1 MFDTTLIIL
10 DIFFP
15 YIRFPFFLM
24 IAIISALSIYLI
36 LNIKTTFHR
45 THYTAIIGVL
55 LLCVFQAIP
64 VSESRKNE
72 QLEKAEK
79 LLQAVESDKNYTKN
93 VQELSIKLRKN
104 TNVMLKKGYLNF
116 ANIYTI
122 TSIRHDL
129 KMAVSK
135 NQQFNPMVGIKHE
148 SIEPSVQPITQSHK
162 THSKTKHIV
171 LKEVP
176 VIQAE
181 EEIEIQSASEAIVQ
195 DQISTEQIHQIIE
208 ESLDPPLVHT
218 DELEE
223 NSP

>member
-24 IAIISALSIYLI
+24 IAIISVLSIYLI

-45 THYTAIIGVL
+45 THYTVIIGVL

-79 LLQAVESDKNYTKN
+79 LLQVVESDKNYTKDA
-93 VQELSIKLRKN
+93 QKLSIKLRRN
-104 TNVMLKKGYLNF
+104 TNAMLKKGYLNF

-135 NQQFNPMVGIKHE
+135 NQRFNPMVGIQLE
-148 SIEPSVQPITQSHK
+148 SIKSTVQPITE
-162 THSKTKHIV
+162 TPSKPERIV

-181 EEIEIQSASEAIVQ
+181 EEIEIQPASEAISQ
-195 DQISTEQIHQIIE
+195 DPISNEEIHQIIE
-208 ESLDPPLVHT
+208 EYLDPPLVHT
-218 DELEE
+218 DELEG